1 MPKLLR
7 IDSSSRLQG
16 SHSRD
21 LGDYYEQMWR
31 RETMNSVMT
40 RDLIRSP
47 IEHIN
52 QKTIEGFYTPKDEL
66 TEELT
71 KALSVSDTLIKELQE
86 ADILLLTV
94 PIYNFTIPSA
104 LKAWIDHIV
113 RIGVTFTYDGE
124 NFEGLVRAEK
134 AIVICSYGA
143 SGYVDE
149 GPLSA
154 ANFLEPYLGFLLT
167 FLGIKEFQFITVE
180 ATTADVETVDTNLKN
195 AMLKINKLFN

>member
-31 RETMNSVMT
+31 RETMNSVIT

-66 TEELT
+66 TDELT
-71 KALSVSDTLIKELQE
+71 KTLSVSDTLIAELQK

-113 RIGVTFTYDGE
+113 RIGVTFAYDGE
-124 NFEGLVRAEK
+124 NFEGLVRTEK

-167 FLGIKEFQFITVE
+167 FLGIKEVQFITVE
-180 ATTADVETVDTNLKN
+180 ATTANVETVDKNLKN
-195 AMLKINKLFN
+195 AMLKISKLFN